1 MSEDA
6 IPAAKATRKRALKAA
21 PVEAPL
27 SVPVSVP
34 VEQSATAKA
43 IAATASP
50 PAKAYLD
57 RYEVIEVHRTQIKN
71 APYNPRIMG
80 DAERRNLAGIISKLG
95 NLGPPNWNRRSG
107 NIIGGHQ
114 RFKVF
119 DDFYGTK
126 NYTIRVAAVDLDDK
140 QEREANIALNNRLA
154 QGDDDYEKLAEMIK
168 GDLDLAAC
176 GYDSA
181 SVFKLFGE
189 GALEAR
195 SDGGERLLKLGDELA
210 ENQQRIKR
218 EVEQMSAKRDDTQF
232 FLVFVFRDTS
242 ELDGVLGRFE
252 LPNEQWQSGDDLVA
266 RLEKA
271 VLWDELQAQ
280 KKKGGR
286 RKASV
291 LEAEDEDV
299 PAPADA
305 GDDEDEDE

>member
-1 MSEDA
+1 MSEEA
-6 IPAAKATRKRALKAA
+6 AVPAPKATRKRTVKVA
-21 PVEAPL
+21 PAGE
-27 SVPVSVP
+27 PVAVP
-34 VEQSATAKA
+34 VEQSTVAAATSATAQ
-43 IAATASP
+43 P

-71 APYNPRIMG
+71 AKYNPRIMD
-80 DAERRNLAGIISKLG
+80 DAARRNLARIIEKLG

-154 QGDDDYEKLAEMIK
+154 QGDDDLEKLAEMIK

-176 GYDSA
+176 GFDSA
-181 SVFKLFGE
+181 DVFKLFGDDVF
-189 GALEAR
+189 AAR
-195 SDGGERLLKLGDELA
+195 ADGGEKLLKLGDELA

-242 ELDGVLGRFE
+242 ELDGVLGRFG
-252 LPNEQWQSGDDLVA
+252 LPNEQWQSGDELTA

-271 VLWDELQAQ
+271 ALWDELQA
-280 KKKGGR
+280 KKKGPR

-291 LEAEDEDV
+291 LEAEDDDEDDV
-299 PAPADA
+299 PAQAEASDE
-305 GDDEDEDE
+305 EDEDE